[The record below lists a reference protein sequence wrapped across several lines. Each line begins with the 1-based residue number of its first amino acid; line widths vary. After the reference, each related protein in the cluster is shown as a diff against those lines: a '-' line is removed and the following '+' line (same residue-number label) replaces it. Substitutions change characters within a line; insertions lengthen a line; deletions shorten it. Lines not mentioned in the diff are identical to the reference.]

1 MSFLSDISFRRSIG
15 LLVLVLAMLLGG
27 TWATVEVTID
37 HLLNQNAKDTARDW
51 AGFLAANVTDLDK
64 IAAGEQPSAAS
75 LTFFQVT
82 RNAGKVFRY
91 VIFNREG
98 YSQLVSDREGT
109 VLVNFSEYSTE
120 AARAAATAKPVVDAK
135 RGGSAG
141 MPSYFA
147 EAFVPVAVAGLPV
160 ATVAAYVDQTDQ
172 RNHFLYDFLL
182 AAIALCLLTGIS
194 FGIPAIA
201 WYYRTKEKQRGD
213 RRIRFL
219 AHHDVLTGLANRA
232 SLIDGLNAALAA
244 SAAQRGHL
252 AVHFIDLD
260 HFKEINDRYGHDGGD
275 FLLQSIGERL
285 RAVTRDD
292 DIVARLGGDEF
303 VLIQPNISGREQAEE
318 FACRLSAAL
327 AAPMRLN
334 KRELFTTVSIGVAL
348 APADGDTP
356 ERLLKSADLAV
367 YKSKADGRNCVRFFL
382 PEMDAELQDRI
393 ELEGIIREAV
403 LHDRFELH
411 YQPILQM
418 SNRRLIGFEALVR
431 LPKDDGTL
439 IPPLVFIPVAE
450 EMRLIDKIGTWVL
463 REACRTAVGW
473 PKHLTVAVNLSP
485 AQFLAGS
492 VSNIVAAALKE
503 ANLEPF
509 RLELEITE
517 SLLLGDSESVMTELR
532 NLKELGV
539 AIVMDDFGTG
549 YSSLSY
555 LWRFPFD
562 KIKIDRS
569 FMQGFGGSDRDVE
582 TVVKTIITL
591 GRELHMHVT
600 IEGVETAQQAAFLDS
615 ANGEQA
621 QGFYF
626 GRPMPAS
633 ELAASILADFQKVLP
648 TRSSADVQEARLHLI
663 ESSVERT
670 ANHLSIST
678 FHRPRQV

>member
-1 MSFLSDISFRRSIG
+1 MSYLSDISLRRGIG

-27 TWATVEVTID
+27 TWATVEVTIN
-37 HLLNQNAKDTARDW
+37 HLLNQNAKDTARNW
-51 AGFLAANVTDLDK
+51 ASFLAANVTDLDK

-75 LTFFQVT
+75 LAFFQAT
-82 RNAGKVFRY
+82 RKAGEVFRY

-98 YSQLVSDREGT
+98 YSQLVSDRDGT
-109 VLVNFSEYSTE
+109 VLVSLSEFSAE
-120 AARAAATAKPVVDAK
+120 AVRAAVTAQPVVEAK
-135 RGGSAG
+135 KGHSPE
-141 MPSYFA
+141 MPNYFA
-147 EAFVPVAVAGLPV
+147 EAFVPIAVGGRPV

-172 RNHFLYDFLL
+172 RNHFFYDFLL
-182 AAIALCLLTGIS
+182 AAAVLCLLTGLS
-194 FGIPAIA
+194 FGIPAVA
-201 WYYRTKEKQRGD
+201 WYHRTKEKQHAE

-232 SLIDGLNAALAA
+232 SLIDGLSALLAA
-244 SAAQRGHL
+244 SAEQRGHL
-252 AVHFIDLD
+252 AVHFIDVD
-260 HFKEINDRYGHDGGD
+260 HFKEINDRFGHDGGD
-275 FLLQSIGERL
+275 FLLKTIAERL
-285 RAVTRDD
+285 RAVIRSD

-303 VLIQPNISGREQAEE
+303 VLVQPNISGREQAEE
-318 FACRLSAAL
+318 FAQRLSSAL
-327 AAPMRLN
+327 AEPMRL
-334 KRELFTTVSIGVAL
+334 KEHELFTTVSIGVAL

-367 YKSKADGRNCVRFFL
+367 YKGKAEGRNCVRFFL

-393 ELEGIIREAV
+393 ELEAIIRNAV

-411 YQPILQM
+411 YQPIFQM
-418 SNRRLIGFEALVR
+418 SDRRLIGFEALIR
-431 LPKDDGTL
+431 LPRDDGTL

-450 EMRLIDKIGTWVL
+450 DMRLIDIIGTWVL
-463 REACRTAVGW
+463 REACRTAAGW

-492 VSNIVAAALKE
+492 VSEIVAAALKE
-503 ANLEPF
+503 AKLEPS

-517 SLLLGDSESVMTELR
+517 SLLLGDSASIMTELR
-532 NLKELGV
+532 TLKKLGV

-569 FMQGFGGSDRDVE
+569 FMQGFDGSDRDAE

-600 IEGVETAQQAAFLDS
+600 IEGVETAKQVAFLDS

-626 GRPMPAS
+626 GRPVPPS
-633 ELAASILADFQKVLP
+633 ELAASILADFQRGLP
-648 TRSSADVQEARLHLI
+648 TPSSATASEANRCLVK
-663 ESSVERT
+663 SS
-670 ANHLSIST
+670 A
-678 FHRPRQV
+678 

>member
-1 MSFLSDISFRRSIG
+1 MSYLSDISLRRGIG

-27 TWATVEVTID
+27 TWATVEVTIN
-37 HLLNQNAKDTARDW
+37 HLLNQNATDTARNW
-51 AGFLAANVTDLDK
+51 ASFLAANVTDLDK

-75 LTFFQVT
+75 LAFFQAT
-82 RNAGKVFRY
+82 RKAGEVFRY
-91 VIFNREG
+91 VIFNRDG
-98 YSQLVSDREGT
+98 YSQLVSDLNGT
-109 VLVNFSEYSTE
+109 VLVSLSEFSAE
-120 AARAAATAKPVVDAK
+120 AVRAAVTAQPVVAAK
-135 RGGSAG
+135 KGHSPE

-147 EAFVPVAVAGLPV
+147 EAFVPIAVGGRPV

-172 RNHFLYDFLL
+172 RNHFFYDFLL
-182 AAIALCLLTGIS
+182 AAAVLCLLTGLS
-194 FGIPAIA
+194 FGIPAVA
-201 WYYRTKEKQRGD
+201 WYHRTKEKQHAE

-232 SLIDGLNAALAA
+232 SLIDRMNALLVA
-244 SAAQRGHL
+244 SAEQRGQL

-260 HFKEINDRYGHDGGD
+260 HLKEINDRFGHDGGD
-275 FLLQSIGERL
+275 FLLKTIAERL
-285 RAVTRDD
+285 RTVIRSD

-303 VLIQPNISGREQAEE
+303 VLVQPNISGREQAEE
-318 FACRLSAAL
+318 FAQRLSSAL
-327 AAPMRLN
+327 AEPMRL
-334 KRELFTTVSIGVAL
+334 KEHELFTTVSIGVAL

-367 YKSKADGRNCVRFFL
+367 YKGKAEGRNCVRFFL

-393 ELEGIIREAV
+393 ELEAIIRNAV

-411 YQPILQM
+411 YQPIFQM
-418 SNRRLIGFEALVR
+418 SDRRLIGFEALIR
-431 LPKDDGTL
+431 LPRDDGTL

-450 EMRLIDKIGTWVL
+450 DMRLIDKIGTWVL
-463 REACRTAVGW
+463 REACRTAAGW

-492 VSNIVAAALKE
+492 VSEIVAAALKE
-503 ANLEPF
+503 AKLEPS

-517 SLLLGDSESVMTELR
+517 SLLLGDSASIMTELR
-532 NLKELGV
+532 TLKKLGV

-569 FMQGFGGSDRDVE
+569 FMQGFDGSDRDAE

-600 IEGVETAQQAAFLDS
+600 IEGVETAKQAAFLDS

-626 GRPMPAS
+626 GRPVPAS
-633 ELAASILADFQKVLP
+633 ELAASILADFQKARP
-648 TRSSADVQEARLHLI
+648 TPPAQPDRPIRTSSSH
-663 ESSVERT
+663 
-670 ANHLSIST
+670 
-678 FHRPRQV
+678 

>member
-1 MSFLSDISFRRSIG
+1 MSYLSDISLRRGIG

-27 TWATVEVTID
+27 TWATVEVTIN
-37 HLLNQNAKDTARDW
+37 HLLNQNATDTARNW
-51 AGFLAANVTDLDK
+51 ASFLAANVTDLDK

-75 LTFFQVT
+75 LAFFQAT
-82 RNAGKVFRY
+82 RKAGEVFRY
-91 VIFNREG
+91 VIFNRDG
-98 YSQLVSDREGT
+98 YSQLVSDLNGT
-109 VLVNFSEYSTE
+109 VLVSLSEFSAE
-120 AARAAATAKPVVDAK
+120 AVRAAVTAQPVVAAK
-135 RGGSAG
+135 KGHSPE

-147 EAFVPVAVAGLPV
+147 EAFVPIAVGGRPV

-172 RNHFLYDFLL
+172 RNHFFYDFLL
-182 AAIALCLLTGIS
+182 AAAVLCLLTGLS
-194 FGIPAIA
+194 FGIPAVA
-201 WYYRTKEKQRGD
+201 WYHRTKEKQHAE

-232 SLIDGLNAALAA
+232 SLIDRMNALLVA
-244 SAAQRGHL
+244 SAEQRGQL

-260 HFKEINDRYGHDGGD
+260 HLKEINDRFGHDGGD
-275 FLLQSIGERL
+275 FLLKTIAERL
-285 RAVTRDD
+285 RTVIRSD

-303 VLIQPNISGREQAEE
+303 VLVQPNISGREQAEE
-318 FACRLSAAL
+318 FAQRLSSAL
-327 AAPMRLN
+327 AEPMRL
-334 KRELFTTVSIGVAL
+334 KQHELFTTVSIGVAL

-367 YKSKADGRNCVRFFL
+367 YRGKADGRNCVRFFL

-393 ELEGIIREAV
+393 ELEAIIRNAV

-411 YQPILQM
+411 YQPIFQM
-418 SNRRLIGFEALVR
+418 SDRRLIGFEALIR
-431 LPKDDGTL
+431 LPRDDGTL

-450 EMRLIDKIGTWVL
+450 DMRLIDKIGTWVL
-463 REACRTAVGW
+463 REACRTAAGW

-492 VSNIVAAALKE
+492 VSEIVAAALKE
-503 ANLEPF
+503 AKLKPS

-517 SLLLGDSESVMTELR
+517 SLLLGHSASIMTELR
-532 NLKELGV
+532 TLKKLGV

-569 FMQGFGGSDRDVE
+569 FMQGFDGSDRDAE

-600 IEGVETAQQAAFLDS
+600 IEGVETAKQAAFLDS

-626 GRPMPAS
+626 GRPVPAS
-633 ELAASILADFQKVLP
+633 ELAASILADFQKARP
-648 TRSSADVQEARLHLI
+648 TPPAQPDRPIRTSSSH
-663 ESSVERT
+663 
-670 ANHLSIST
+670 
-678 FHRPRQV
+678 

>member
-1 MSFLSDISFRRSIG
+1 MSYLSDISLRRGIG
-15 LLVLVLAMLLGG
+15 LLVLVLAMLLSG
-27 TWATVEVTID
+27 TWATVEVTIN
-37 HLLNQNAKDTARDW
+37 HLLSQTAKDTAREW
-51 AGFLAANVTDLDK
+51 AGFLAANVTDFDK
-64 IAAGEQPSAAS
+64 IAAGEQPSATS
-75 LTFFQVT
+75 LAFFQAT
-82 RNAGKVFRY
+82 RKAGEVFRY

-98 YSQLVSDREGT
+98 FSQLVSDRDGT
-109 VLVNFSEYSTE
+109 VLVSLSEYSAE
-120 AARAAATAKPVVDAK
+120 AARAAATGQPVIDAK
-135 RGGSAG
+135 KGQSVG

-147 EAFVPVAVAGLPV
+147 EAFIPVVVADRPV

-172 RNHFLYDFLL
+172 RDHFFYDFLL
-182 AAIALCLLTGIS
+182 AAAALCLLTGLS

-201 WYYRTKEKQRGD
+201 WYHRTREKERAD

-232 SLIDGLNAALAA
+232 SLIDRLSILLAA

-260 HFKEINDRYGHDGGD
+260 HFKEINDRFGHDGGD
-275 FLLQSIGERL
+275 FLLNTVAARL
-285 RAVTRDD
+285 RAVTRSD

-303 VLIQPNISGREQAEE
+303 VLVQPNLSGREQAEE
-318 FACRLSAAL
+318 FAHRLKAAL
-327 AAPMRLN
+327 AEPMRL
-334 KRELFTTVSIGVAL
+334 KEHELFTTASIGVAL

-367 YKSKADGRNCVRFFL
+367 YKSKAEGRNRVRFFL
-382 PEMDAELQDRI
+382 PEMDAELQGRI
-393 ELEGIIREAV
+393 EIEEVIRNAV

-411 YQPILQM
+411 YQPIFQM
-418 SNRRLIGFEALVR
+418 SDRRLIGFEALIR

-450 EMRLIDKIGTWVL
+450 EMRLIDKIGAWVL
-463 REACRTAVGW
+463 REACRTAASW
-473 PKHLTVAVNLSP
+473 PRHLTVAVNLSP

-492 VSNIVAAALKE
+492 VSEIVAAALKE

-517 SLLLGDSESVMTELR
+517 TLLLGDSKSVMTELR
-532 NLKELGV
+532 TLKELGV

-569 FMQGFGGSDRDVE
+569 FMQAFDGSTRDAE
-582 TVVKTIITL
+582 TVVKTIISL

-600 IEGVETAQQAAFLDS
+600 VEGVETAKQVAFLDS

-626 GRPMPAS
+626 GRPLPAS
-633 ELAASILADFQKVLP
+633 ALAASILADFQKALP
-648 TRSSADVQEARLHLI
+648 TSSSATAQEANLYLVK
-663 ESSVERT
+663 SSAERQ
-670 ANHLSIST
+670 
-678 FHRPRQV
+678 HRG

>member
-1 MSFLSDISFRRSIG
+1 MSYLSDISLRRGIG
-15 LLVLVLAMLLGG
+15 LLVLVLALLLGG
-27 TWATVEVTID
+27 TWATVEVTIN
-37 HLLNQNAKDTARDW
+37 HLLNQDAKDTARNW
-51 AGFLAANVTDLDK
+51 ASFLAANVTDLDK

-75 LTFFQVT
+75 LAFFQAT
-82 RNAGKVFRY
+82 RKAGEVFRY

-98 YSQLVSDREGT
+98 YSQLVSDRDGT
-109 VLVNFSEYSTE
+109 VLVSLSEYSAE
-120 AARAAATAKPVVDAK
+120 AVRAAATGQPVVDAK
-135 RGGSAG
+135 KGHSPE

-147 EAFVPVAVAGLPV
+147 EAFVPIAVVGQPLV
-160 ATVAAYVDQTDQ
+160 TVAAYVDQTDQ
-172 RNHFLYDFLL
+172 RNHFFYDFLL
-182 AAIALCLLTGIS
+182 AAIALCLLTGLS

-201 WYYRTKEKQRGD
+201 WYHRTKEKQRAE

-232 SLIDGLNAALAA
+232 SLIDRLSALLAA

-260 HFKEINDRYGHDGGD
+260 HFKEINDRFGHDGGD
-275 FLLQSIGERL
+275 FLLETIAERL
-285 RAVTRDD
+285 RAITRSDD
-292 DIVARLGGDEF
+292 VVARLGGDEF
-303 VLIQPNISGREQAEE
+303 VLVQPNISGRKQAEE
-318 FACRLSAAL
+318 FAYRLSSAL
-327 AAPMRLN
+327 AAPMRL
-334 KRELFTTVSIGVAL
+334 KQHELFTTVSIGVAL

-367 YKSKADGRNCVRFFL
+367 YKGKAEGRNCVRFFRS
-382 PEMDAELQDRI
+382 EMDAELQGRI
-393 ELEGIIREAV
+393 ELEEIIRNAV

-411 YQPILQM
+411 YQPIFQM
-418 SNRRLIGFEALVR
+418 SDRRLIGFEALLR

-463 REACRTAVGW
+463 REACRTAASW
-473 PKHLTVAVNLSP
+473 PKHLTIAVNLSP

-492 VSNIVAAALKE
+492 VSEIVAAVLKE
-503 ANLEPF
+503 ANLEPR

-517 SLLLGDSESVMTELR
+517 TLLLGDSASVMTELR
-532 NLKELGV
+532 ALKEIGV

-569 FMQGFGGSDRDVE
+569 FMQGFDGSTRDAE

-600 IEGVETAQQAAFLDS
+600 IEGVETAKQAAFLDS

-626 GRPMPAS
+626 GRPVPAS
-633 ELAASILADFQKVLP
+633 ELAASILADFQKARSAP
-648 TRSSADVQEARLHLI
+648 SSANAQEANPNLI
-663 ESSVERT
+663 KSLEP
-670 ANHLSIST
+670 H
-678 FHRPRQV
+678 QVVS

>member
-1 MSFLSDISFRRSIG
+1 MSYLSDISFRRGIG

-27 TWATVEVTID
+27 TWATVEVTINQ
-37 HLLNQNAKDTARDW
+37 LLNQNAKDTARDW

-75 LTFFQVT
+75 LAFFQAT
-82 RNAGKVFRY
+82 RKAGEVFRY

-98 YSQLVSDREGT
+98 YSQLVSDRDGI
-109 VLVNFSEYSTE
+109 VLVSLSEYSAE
-120 AARAAATAKPVVDAK
+120 AARAAAKGQTVVDAK
-135 RGGSAG
+135 KGNSAG

-147 EAFVPVAVAGLPV
+147 EAFVPIVIVGQPV

-172 RNHFLYDFLL
+172 RDHFYYDFLL
-182 AAIALCLLTGIS
+182 AAAALCLLTGLS

-201 WYYRTKEKQRGD
+201 WYYRTKEKQRAD

-232 SLIDGLNAALAA
+232 SLIDRLSALLVA
-244 SAAQRGHL
+244 SAEQRGHL

-260 HFKEINDRYGHDGGD
+260 HFKETNDRFGHDGGD
-275 FLLQSIGERL
+275 FLLKTIAERL
-285 RAVTRDD
+285 RSVTRSD

-303 VLIQPNISGREQAEE
+303 VLVQPNISGMEQAEE
-318 FACRLSAAL
+318 FAQRLSSAL
-327 AAPMRLN
+327 AEPMRL
-334 KRELFTTVSIGVAL
+334 KEHELFTTVSIGVAL

-382 PEMDAELQDRI
+382 PVMDVELQGRI
-393 ELEGIIREAV
+393 ELEEIIRDAV

-411 YQPILQM
+411 YQPIFQM
-418 SNRRLIGFEALVR
+418 SDRRLIGFEALIR
-431 LPKDDGTL
+431 LPKEDGTL

-463 REACRTAVGW
+463 REACRTAAGW

-492 VSNIVAAALKE
+492 VSEIVAAALKE
-503 ANLEPF
+503 VNLKPC

-517 SLLLGDSESVMTELR
+517 TLLLGDSESVMNELR
-532 NLKELGV
+532 ALKELGV

-569 FMQGFGGSDRDVE
+569 FMQGFDGSDRDAE

-600 IEGVETAQQAAFLDS
+600 IEGVETAKQAAFLDS

-626 GRPMPAS
+626 GRPVPAS
-633 ELAASILADFQKVLP
+633 ELAASILSDFQKGLP
-648 TRSSADVQEARLHLI
+648 APSLGTAQEANPQRVRSSAKR
-663 ESSVERT
+663 
-670 ANHLSIST
+670 
-678 FHRPRQV
+678 

>member
-1 MSFLSDISFRRSIG
+1 MSYLSDISLRRGIG

-27 TWATVEVTID
+27 TWATVEVTIN
-37 HLLNQNAKDTARDW
+37 HLLNQNAKDTAHDW

-64 IAAGEQPSAAS
+64 IAAGEQPSATS
-75 LTFFQVT
+75 LAFFQAT
-82 RNAGKVFRY
+82 RKAGKIFRY

-98 YSQLVSDREGT
+98 YSQLLSDGDGT
-109 VLVNFSEYSTE
+109 VLVSLSEFSIE
-120 AARAAATAKPVVDAK
+120 AARAAATGESVIDTKNH
-135 RGGSAG
+135 SAE

-147 EAFVPVAVAGLPV
+147 EAFVPIAVGGQPV

-172 RNHFLYDFLL
+172 RNEFFYDFLL
-182 AAIALCLLTGIS
+182 AAAVLCLLTSLS
-194 FGIPAIA
+194 FGIPAVA
-201 WYYRTKEKQRGD
+201 WYQRTKEKQRAE

-232 SLIDGLNAALAA
+232 SLIDRLSALLAA
-244 SAAQRGHL
+244 SVEQRDHL

-260 HFKEINDRYGHDGGD
+260 HFKEINDRFGHDGGD
-275 FLLQSIGERL
+275 FLLNTVAGRL
-285 RAVTRDD
+285 AAATRSE

-303 VLIQPNISGREQAEE
+303 VLVQPNISDREQAEE
-318 FACRLSAAL
+318 FAHRLSSAVSQ
-327 AAPMRLN
+327 PMRL
-334 KRELFTTVSIGVAL
+334 KQHELFTTVSIGVAL
-348 APADGDTP
+348 APADGNTP
-356 ERLLKSADLAV
+356 ERLLKSADLAL
-367 YKSKADGRNCVRFFL
+367 YKSKADGGNCVRFFL
-382 PEMDAELQDRI
+382 PAMDAELQDRI
-393 ELEGIIREAV
+393 ELEEIIRNAV

-411 YQPILQM
+411 YQPIFQM
-418 SNRRLIGFEALVR
+418 SDRRLIGFEALIR
-431 LPKDDGTL
+431 LPREDGTL
-439 IPPLVFIPVAE
+439 IPPQVFIPVAE

-463 REACRTAVGW
+463 REACRTAAGW

-492 VSNIVAAALKE
+492 VSVIVADALKE
-503 ANLEPF
+503 ADLEPH

-517 SLLLGDSESVMTELR
+517 TLLLGDNAPVMAELLT
-532 NLKELGV
+532 LKKLGV

-569 FMQGFGGSDRDVE
+569 FMQGFDSSDRDAE

-626 GRPMPAS
+626 GRPVPAS
-633 ELAASILADFQKVLP
+633 ELSASILADFQRGLP
-648 TRSSADVQEARLHLI
+648 TA
-663 ESSVERT
+663 
-670 ANHLSIST
+670 ST
-678 FHRPRQV
+678 TGTFIRRQG

>member
-1 MSFLSDISFRRSIG
+1 MSYLSDISFRRGIG
-15 LLVLVLAMLLGG
+15 LLVLVLAILLGG
-27 TWATVEVTID
+27 TWATVEVTIN

-51 AGFLAANVTDLDK
+51 AAFLAANVTDLDK

-75 LTFFQVT
+75 LAFFQAT
-82 RNAGKVFRY
+82 RKAGEVFRY

-98 YSQLVSDREGT
+98 YSQLVSDRGGT
-109 VLVNFSEYSTE
+109 VLVSLSEYSPE
-120 AARAAATAKPVVDAK
+120 AAHAAATGQPVVDAK
-135 RGGSAG
+135 NGDSSGTT
-141 MPSYFA
+141 PSYFA
-147 EAFVPVAVAGLPV
+147 EAFVPVVVVDQAV

-172 RNHFLYDFLL
+172 RSHFFYDFLL
-182 AAIALCLLTGIS
+182 AAGALCLLTGLS

-201 WYYRTKEKQRGD
+201 WYHRTKEKQHAD

-219 AHHDVLTGLANRA
+219 AHHDALTGLANRA
-232 SLIDGLNAALAA
+232 SLIDRLSAALAA
-244 SAAQRGHL
+244 SAEQRGHL

-260 HFKEINDRYGHDGGD
+260 HFKEINDRFGHDGGD
-275 FLLQSIGERL
+275 FLLNTIAERL
-285 RAVTRDD
+285 RAVTRGD

-303 VLIQPNISGREQAEE
+303 VLVQPNISGREQAEE
-318 FACRLSAAL
+318 FAHRLGAAL
-327 AAPMRLN
+327 AEPMRL
-334 KRELFTTVSIGVAL
+334 KEHELFTTVSIGVAL

-367 YKSKADGRNCVRFFL
+367 YKSKTEGRNCVRFFL
-382 PEMDAELQDRI
+382 PKMDVELQDRI
-393 ELEGIIREAV
+393 ELEEIIRNAV
-403 LHDRFELH
+403 LHDRFVLH
-411 YQPILQM
+411 FQPIFQM
-418 SNRRLIGFEALVR
+418 SDRRLIGFEALIR
-431 LPKDDGTL
+431 LQKDDGTL

-463 REACRTAVGW
+463 REACRTAAGW

-492 VSNIVAAALKE
+492 VSEIVAAALKE
-503 ANLEPF
+503 ANLEPC

-517 SLLLGDSESVMTELR
+517 TLLLGDSESVMTELR
-532 NLKELGV
+532 ALKNLGV

-569 FMQGFGGSDRDVE
+569 FMQGFDGTDRDAE

-600 IEGVETAQQAAFLDS
+600 IEGVETAKQAAFLDS

-626 GRPMPAS
+626 GCPVPAS
-633 ELAASILADFQKVLP
+633 ELAASILADFQKAFSTP
-648 TRSSADVQEARLHLI
+648 SSAAAQGVDPRL
-663 ESSVERT
+663 VKAA
-670 ANHLSIST
+670 AN
-678 FHRPRQV
+678 Q